1 MFSSDPMKE
10 KTSSRT
16 LKINGVAKSA
26 NAGKGSLVVGFRE
39 ATRLI
44 LSAEEADESIPAPV
58 RDELPAIVTHWL
70 QSPKQKP
77 VLLPN
82 AYQDKW
88 LRILR
93 RHCLYK
99 AGESFAKPA
108 RKSKTLRPVHI
119 DFTDIP
125 FEPVLK
131 PKFTFIDLFAGIG
144 GFRIAMQ
151 KLGGKCV
158 FSSEWDPDAKETYYS
173 NYGEVPFGDITKFT
187 KTDVPGALPS
197 DDIPEHDILCGGF
210 PCQPFSQAGLK
221 RGFEDA
227 RGTLFFDI
235 LTIAKQRKPKVLLLE
250 NVKRLRSHNG
260 GETMRVIRESLA
272 DIGYQVNDQT
282 LSAYDFGVPQNR
294 ERVFIV
300 AFRKDQKKA
309 IEKFRF
315 PEKSRHAHYKNLGHV
330 IQTAHE
336 IEDKDTKYNPSD
348 YTISDRLWA
357 GHRRR
362 LSGHRSK
369 GNGFGY
375 QLFDEKSEYVS
386 TISARYY
393 KDGSE
398 ILVDQKGKNPRML
411 TEREC
416 SLILGFPAEFQH
428 HNSKKQSYQ
437 QFGNSVAVPVVEAVG
452 RNILAAI

>member
-1 MFSSDPMKE
+1 MSGKSQIN
-10 KTSSRT
+10 T
-16 LKINGVAKSA
+16 LKVNGVAKSSRPA
-26 NAGKGSLVVGFRE
+26 KGSLVLGFDE
-39 ATRLI
+39 AHKLI
-44 LSAEEADESIPAPV
+44 LATEADTDMPGEI
-58 RDELPAIVTHWL
+58 REELPAIVTHWL
-70 QSPKQKP
+70 QSPKEKP
-77 VLLPN
+77 VLMPV
-82 AYQDKW
+82 AYRDKW
-88 LRILR
+88 LIILR
-93 RHCLYK
+93 EYCLLHREK
-99 AGESFAKPA
+99 SVA
-108 RKSKTLRPVHI
+108 RPLNRTKSPRPVHI
-119 DFTDIP
+119 DFSGIP
-125 FEPVLK
+125 FAPVLK

-151 KLGGKCV
+151 GLGGKCL
-158 FSSEWDPDAKETYYS
+158 FSSEWEPNAKETYYN

-187 KTDVPGALPS
+187 NTGIPGALPS
-197 DDIPEHDILCGGF
+197 GDIPEHDILCAGF

-260 GETMRVIRESLA
+260 GETMRVIRESLD
-272 DIGYQVNDQT
+272 DIGYQVNDQI
-282 LSAYDFGVPQNR
+282 LRAYDYGVPQNR
-294 ERVFIV
+294 ERIFIV

-309 IEKFRF
+309 IKKFSF
-315 PEKSRHAHYKNLGHV
+315 PEPALRSHYKDLGHV
-330 IQTAHE
+330 IDKAYE
-336 IEDKDTKYNPSD
+336 IEEENKEYNPSD

-362 LSGHRSK
+362 LNGHRNK

-375 QLFDEKSEYVS
+375 QIFDQDSECVS
-386 TISARYY
+386 TLSARYY

-398 ILVDQKGKNPRML
+398 ILVDQNGKNPRML

-416 SLILGFPAEFQH
+416 SLILGFPEEFQH

-437 QFGNSVAVPVVEAVG
+437 QFGNSVAVPVVEAVAS
-452 RNILAAI
+452 NILKAMS